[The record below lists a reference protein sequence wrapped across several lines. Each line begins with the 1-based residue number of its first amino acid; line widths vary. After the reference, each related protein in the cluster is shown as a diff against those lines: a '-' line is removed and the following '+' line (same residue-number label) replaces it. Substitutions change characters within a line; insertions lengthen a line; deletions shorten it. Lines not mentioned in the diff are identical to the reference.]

1 MLDEV
6 TQSENCVFTEFLVKN
21 RKKRFHI
28 VSLPGNHGDIL
39 IHQGLFKKL
48 KELDIPFYNTNI
60 KKNRL
65 YYIYRTLHSRFG
77 VTGRITIKNDCDFI
91 LFQGGGYMSDFTGLC
106 NGLRLLECVSR
117 YAKPIV
123 FAPQAFYFTN
133 VDFKKILE
141 KAESEI
147 YLFCREKQSFQLLQ
161 EMNLPGH
168 IYSFVSPDTAFY
180 FNKSDFNDTN
190 GGYDLVSFRKGG
202 ESKLSS
208 LEKETFIKYL
218 EGIGRKI
225 YCEDVSIS
233 GTYQDFVQIIAG
245 ADRIFTDRL
254 HVAILGSILEKKTI
268 LFPNIYFKNKAV
280 YNYSLIEYL
289 ETYFFDSIKECM
301 KAMENNKYSN
311 NHKNL
316 LITPRNQLD
325 FIPNL

>member
-1 MLDEV
+1 MLDER
-6 TQSENCVFTEFLVKN
+6 TKSDNCSFTEFLVKN
-21 RKKRFHI
+21 REKRFHI
-28 VSLPGNHGDIL
+28 ISLPGNHGDTF

-77 VTGRITIKNDCDFI
+77 VTGRISIKNDCDFI
-91 LFQGGGYMSDFTGLC
+91 LFQGGGYMTDFTGLC
-106 NGLRLLECVSR
+106 NGLRLLECVFR

-123 FAPQAFYFTN
+123 FAPQSFYFTN
-133 VDFKKILE
+133 IDFKKFLE

-168 IYSFVSPDTAFY
+168 ICSFVSPDTAFY
-180 FNKSDFNDTN
+180 FNKSDFNVRN
-190 GGYDLVSFRKGG
+190 SGYDLVSFRKGS

-208 LEKETFIKYL
+208 LEKEIFIKYL
-218 EGIGRKI
+218 EDSGRDI
-225 YCEDVSIS
+225 HSGDVSIS
-233 GTYQDFVQIIAG
+233 GTYQDFVQIIEG

-254 HVAILGSILEKKTI
+254 HVAILGYILEKKII

-280 YNYSLIEYL
+280 YDYSLRDYP
-289 ETYFFDSIKECM
+289 ETYFFDSIKEYM
-301 KAMENNKYSN
+301 KAIENEKY
-311 NHKNL
+311 
-316 LITPRNQLD
+316 
-325 FIPNL
+325 